1 MISRDDSATNAGDSM
16 RVAPFSTLFA
26 SATFLTLVLAGCG
39 EPRQVGD
46 IYVQGSAASYN
57 YYGEV
62 HIKPEA
68 GRERIYLLCDP
79 ATVNAFAA
87 GSTELP
93 LSKTMIGAG
102 PNKETLMVEQVK
114 DPAQSLIITRRLLTT
129 FNEHAHAS
137 VPVP

>member
-1 MISRDDSATNAGDSM
+1 M
-16 RVAPFSTLFA
+16 RVAPFYPSYLLA
-26 SATFLTLVLAGCG
+26 SATLLTFALAGCG

-46 IYVQGSAASYN
+46 IYVQGSVVSYD
-57 YYGEV
+57 YYAEV

-68 GRERIYLLCDP
+68 GKERIYLLFDP
-79 ATVNAFAA
+79 KTVEAFAA

-129 FNEHAHAS
+129 FNEHAHAAVK
-137 VPVP
+137 VP